1 MLAPTP
7 RILALSPPAAV
18 RAPQI
23 SVAKRIV
30 GAELSLSFP
39 LQRVPLLGSALGSK
53 DVGGVGGLLLDLG
66 AFFAGEL
73 PPEGQVGGFFAPP
86 TPLIRFSRC
95 SGRVKRHIRSSA
107 RPIFTG
113 LKASF

>member
-30 GAELSLSFP
+30 GAEL
-39 LQRVPLLGSALGSK
+39 VALIP
-53 DVGGVGGLLLDLG
+53 V
-66 AFFAGEL
+66 A
-73 PPEGQVGGFFAPP
+73 
-86 TPLIRFSRC
+86 
-95 SGRVKRHIRSSA
+95 
-107 RPIFTG
+107 
-113 LKASF
+113 

>member
-18 RAPQI
+18 RAPRI

-39 LQRVPLLGSALGSK
+39 LPRRTAPFLCPGQLCIHSLLGDALAVVFSA
-53 DVGGVGGLLLDLG
+53 
-66 AFFAGEL
+66 AA
-73 PPEGQVGGFFAPP
+73 AA
-86 TPLIRFSRC
+86 RC
-95 SGRVKRHIRSSA
+95 SAPWCAMH
-107 RPIFTG
+107 
-113 LKASF
+113 